1 MAVAH
6 SPAAA
11 CGTLPG
17 QHQQPPTEPNQ
28 KQLMSMQF
36 RGTYSCMQKC
46 VSPLPSQQ
54 GGDTLWW
61 EKEGIQSPAKNLSRA
76 ENLVHVIQPLD

>member
-11 CGTLPG
+11 CGTLPE

-28 KQLMSMQF
+28 KQLMYMQF

-46 VSPLPSQQ
+46 VFSLYLLSKAAICS
-54 GGDTLWW
+54 GRKR
-61 EKEGIQSPAKNLSRA
+61 KEYRVPQKIQVGLKTWYT
-76 ENLVHVIQPLD
+76 